1 MKRHAIHPPQTHIAG
16 DDEATEGEARVTP
29 LPPPPEWLRQFADGN
44 YTALARQP
52 AVDVEAQFWNGS
64 PRYSTMVSRP
74 CSAQP
79 LARRSV
85 AVRRAILATC
95 LWLFFAALGVEA
107 IRCLMG

>member
-16 DDEATEGEARVTP
+16 DAEATEGEARVTP

-52 AVDVEAQFWNGS
+52 VDVEAQFWNAS

-74 CSAQP
+74 SSAQP
-79 LARRSV
+79 RTPRSAV
-85 AVRRAILATC
+85 VRRAILATC